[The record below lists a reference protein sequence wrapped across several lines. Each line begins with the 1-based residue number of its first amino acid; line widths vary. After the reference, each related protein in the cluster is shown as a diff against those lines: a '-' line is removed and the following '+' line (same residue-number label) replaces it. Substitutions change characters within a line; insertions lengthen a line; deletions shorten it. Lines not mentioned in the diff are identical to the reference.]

1 MLKKQLD
8 REEYIKKGNAYLDS
22 VYTLSLDED
31 ENKMVATWIGSY
43 GDDGDVWINIK

>member
-1 MLKKQLD
+1 MNRLALFQL
-8 REEYIKKGNAYLDS
+8 GNAYLDS

-43 GDDGDVWINIK
+43 GNTVMMAMYG